1 MTNFLTG
8 IGAAAANTVIG
19 NTLSPRSAGAAR
31 GVVTTLSSLSNGTFD
46 TKAAANLGASAAIS
60 MLNGVPASDAIG
72 GALSGLGLGTLG
84 GLFGVGGFSGQKP
97 QALHTEYAGS
107 EAQGPSPYTEG
118 NDIVF
123 FLLRAD
129 QTAPAP
135 ASPSGQAAATAATSQ
150 TGDDFLGK
158 ALQSPL
164 GQLATGVAL
173 SYAVPAATS
182 ALSSAIGGSAG
193 QNLAG
198 PLTGVAFTAGLTAI
212 GANTQAAAT
221 TAGGTTSS
229 VTNATGSGPD
239 AVSTAQATSAASLY
253 SGNSQNYFQNVTAS
267 SFSGS
272 TATFST
278 ASSPELSSAFSGGA
292 TSALA
297 TPMGT
302 AFPSVASNED
312 FSVAAGDHAAA
323 YSNTSTN
330 PLVSAIAPLNEDA
343 LSIAS
348 SDTEATIPK
357 SWYFITAPQ
366 DVNWTKDSKVATV
379 DTYGTNTPYVMY
391 GSTSLRKLT
400 LGNVMLEGFSD
411 RKTVEANIVALETC
425 MNMVINA
432 DKGFTSPYC
441 WKLYSGGKNYGTF
454 IITGVKVKEAMR
466 DLRGYATRAFVDIEL
481 QQVPEYQITSGRD
494 LASKASTGKV
504 TPAAEKQLKASSSEQ
519 DKAVNGAK
527 TAGSG
532 GSQGAGGGTGSAAAA
547 AAGGSGGGGGQ
558 GGSAPRN
565 LSQDYANRYRAER
578 GR

>member
-1 MTNFLTG
+1 MTNFLAG
-8 IGAAAANTVIG
+8 VGAATANTVIG
-19 NTLSPRSAGAAR
+19 NTLPPQSAGAAR
-31 GVVTTLSSLSNGTFD
+31 GVVSTLSSLSNGTFD

-60 MLNGVPASDAIG
+60 MLNGAPASQAIG
-72 GALSGLGLGTLG
+72 GALSGLGLGALG
-84 GLFGVGGFSGQKP
+84 GLFGIGGLSGQKP

-129 QTAPAP
+129 QTAPTP
-135 ASPSGQAAATAATSQ
+135 SSPSGQEAATAATSQ
-150 TGDDFLGK
+150 TGGGFLGK

-182 ALSSAIGGSAG
+182 ALSSAIGGSFG
-193 QNLAG
+193 SSLAG
-198 PLTGVAFTAGLTAI
+198 PLTGVAFTAGLNAL
-212 GANTQAAAT
+212 GGKTQSAAT
-221 TAGGTTSS
+221 TAGGTVSAI
-229 VTNATGSGPD
+229 TNAVGAGPD
-239 AVSTAQATSAASLY
+239 VVSIAQTSASLY
-253 SGNSQNYFQNVTAS
+253 TGVSEKYFQNVTAS
-267 SFSGS
+267 SFEGA
-272 TATFST
+272 TAAFST
-278 ASSPELSSAFSGGA
+278 PLTPDALNSFAGGA
-292 TSALA
+292 TSALS
-297 TPMGT
+297 TDLGS
-302 AFPSVASNED
+302 AFPAISTNGDLSAI
-312 FSVAAGDHAAA
+312 AGDYAAA
-323 YSNTSTN
+323 FTDTSTT
-330 PLVSAIAPLNEDA
+330 PLVSAITPLNEDA

-366 DVNWTKDSKVATV
+366 DVGWSKESKVATV

-454 IITGVKVKEAMR
+454 IITSVKVKEAMR

-494 LASKASTGKV
+494 LASKAVTGKV
-504 TPAAEKQLKASSSEQ
+504 TPAVEKQLLASSSEQ
-519 DKAVNGAK
+519 DKAV
-527 TAGSG
+527 
-532 GSQGAGGGTGSAAAA
+532 GSARTTTTTRTTTRT
-547 AAGGSGGGGGQ
+547 GGQ
-558 GGSAPRN
+558 TQTQTQTQTR
-565 LSQDYANRYRAER
+565 
-578 GR
+578 

>member
-8 IGAAAANTVIG
+8 IGAATANTVIG
-19 NTLSPRSAGAAR
+19 NTLSPQSAGAAR
-31 GVVTTLSSLSNGTFD
+31 GVVGTLSSLSDGTFD

-60 MLNGVPASDAIG
+60 MLNGAPASQAIG
-72 GALSGLGLGTLG
+72 GALSGLGLGALG
-84 GLFGVGGFSGQKP
+84 GLFGIGGLSGQKP

-182 ALSSAIGGSAG
+182 ALSSAIGGSLG
-193 QNLAG
+193 QNIAG

-253 SGNSQNYFQNVTAS
+253 SGNSQSYFQNVTTS
-267 SFSGS
+267 SFEGG
-272 TATFST
+272 AAAFST
-278 ASSPELSSAFSGGA
+278 STSPESLNASFTGGA
-292 TSALA
+292 TSALS
-297 TPMGT
+297 TDLGT
-302 AFPSVASNED
+302 AFPSVASNGD
-312 FSVAAGDHAAA
+312 FAVAAGDYAAA
-323 YSNTSTN
+323 FSDTSTN

-366 DVNWTKDSKVATV
+366 DVSWSKDSKVATV

-432 DKGFTSPYC
+432 DKGYTSPYC

-494 LASKASTGKV
+494 LASKAVTGKV
-504 TPAAEKQLKASSSEQ
+504 TPAAEKQLLASSSEQ
-519 DKAVNGAK
+519 DKAVSSAK
-527 TAGSG
+527 T
-532 GSQGAGGGTGSAAAA
+532 TTTTRTTTNT
-547 AAGGSGGGGGQ
+547 GGQ
-558 GGSAPRN
+558 TQTQTQTQTR
-565 LSQDYANRYRAER
+565 
-578 GR
+578 